1 MTRECRTLVQVSPA
15 PSHDACRFR
24 AQHSHAASP
33 SSFFA
38 FNCRLQEQHPW
49 IQRQGTRSP
58 ASHRVVPLPP
68 RGIRTNSTISNP
80 TILAR
85 ITHAE
90 LVQLLR
96 GYGWNPYCVEGDAD
110 GCDDV
115 NVQTAAVGSMI
126 ALLEAKAAG
135 LWSREHIANNLLAG
149 LVVGIVALPLAMAFA
164 IASGARPEQ
173 GLYTAIVACLLTSL
187 FGGTRL
193 QIAGPTGAFIAVLS
207 IITAQHGIAGLQI
220 ATLMAGV
227 ILLAFG
233 AARLGGV
240 IKFIPS
246 PVIVGFTAGIGVIIF
261 VGQWKDFFGLS
272 PAPSGLHFH
281 EKLFALMQALPS
293 INPATTGLA
302 LFSLAILIAGPRY
315 LKRIP
320 APLVAMVAITLLQ
333 AYFKFPGVATIGSAF
348 GGIPRTLPS
357 FALPSIPF
365 SQVISLVGPAFTI
378 ALLGSI
384 ESLLSAVVADGMA
397 GTKHNSNQELIGQ
410 GIANIVAPLFGGFA
424 STGAIART
432 ATNIRNGATSPL
444 AGLVHSGFL
453 ILVILLLS
461 PLASAVP
468 LCCLSAILFVVAWN
482 MSEVPHVLKLVRG
495 SPASDV
501 AVLLITFTLTVL
513 VDLVVAVNVG
523 VILAALM
530 FMRRMSL
537 AVNVTPDLEG
547 SWEPGGLNQPPAS
560 PLPPGILVYNIEGPL
575 FFGAAEK
582 LERTLAHIQ
591 RPTKTLI
598 LRMGQVPFVDAT
610 GIAAIDDI
618 ITSFVSHG
626 AIVLLSEVRPN
637 VLRKLERAGLIRH
650 LGSENAL
657 DTLSLA
663 IERARMLAKLSA
675 LSSVVEPTME
685 VV

>member
-1 MTRECRTLVQVSPA
+1 
-15 PSHDACRFR
+15 
-24 AQHSHAASP
+24 
-33 SSFFA
+33 
-38 FNCRLQEQHPW
+38 
-49 IQRQGTRSP
+49 
-58 ASHRVVPLPP
+58 
-68 RGIRTNSTISNP
+68 
-80 TILAR
+80 
-85 ITHAE
+85 
-90 LVQLLR
+90 
-96 GYGWNPYCVEGDAD
+96 
-110 GCDDV
+110 
-115 NVQTAAVGSMI
+115 MI

-135 LWSREHIANNLLAG
+135 LWSREHIANNVLAG
-149 LVVGIVALPLAMAFA
+149 VVVGVVALPLAMAFA

-173 GLYTAIVACLLTSL
+173 GLYTAIIACLLTSL

-207 IITAQHGIAGLQI
+207 IITAQHGIGGLQI
-220 ATLMAGV
+220 ATFMAGI
-227 ILLAFG
+227 ILVAFG
-233 AARLGGV
+233 AARLGAV
-240 IKFIPS
+240 IKFIPT

-272 PAPSGLHFH
+272 PVPSGLHFH
-281 EKLFALMQALPS
+281 EKLIALTQSLPT
-293 INPATTGLA
+293 INWATTGLA
-302 LFSLAILIAGPRY
+302 LSALAILTAGPRY

-320 APLVAMVAITLLQ
+320 APLVAMIAITAIQ
-333 AYFKFPGVATIGSAF
+333 SYFNFQGVATIGSAF

-357 FALPSIPF
+357 FALPSIQLA
-365 SQVISLVGPAFTI
+365 QVISLVGPAFTI

-444 AGLVHSGFL
+444 AGMVHSGFL

-482 MSEVPHVLKLVRG
+482 MSEIPHVIRLMRG
-495 SPASDV
+495 SPATDV
-501 AVLLITFTLTVL
+501 AVLVITFSLTVF

-523 VILAALM
+523 VILAALI

-537 AVNVTPDLEG
+537 AVNVEAQVESTAANSAD
-547 SWEPGGLNQPPAS
+547 NQLPAG
-560 PLPPGILVYNIEGPL
+560 PLPEGVVIYNIEGPL

-591 RPTKTLI
+591 RPATTLI
-598 LRMGQVPFVDAT
+598 LRMSQVPFVDAT
-610 GIAAIDDI
+610 GISAIDEM
-618 ITSFVSHG
+618 ITGFLKHD
-626 AIVLLSEVRPN
+626 ATVLLSEVRPN
-637 VLRKLERAGLIRH
+637 VLRKLERAGLIRR
-650 LGSENAL
+650 LGVDNSTATLALALERVKAIKTVSETRILIGKSCENTAH
-657 DTLSLA
+657 
-663 IERARMLAKLSA
+663 
-675 LSSVVEPTME
+675 
-685 VV
+685 